1 MNMGTGIDFESHKHQ
16 LVDVKIGD
24 FGLFS
29 WFVDSDTNTSINFLQ
44 LLFVAVFLH
53 NHSLNTYH
61 THTHTH
67 THSPMILLSL
77 VTPRK
82 SAYTVACRIATSL
95 KNSKQL
101 KN

>member
-53 NHSLNTYH
+53 NHSLNSYH
-61 THTHTH
+61 TRTVPWFSSRWSPPENLHT
-67 THSPMILLSL
+67 
-77 VTPRK
+77 
-82 SAYTVACRIATSL
+82 
-95 KNSKQL
+95 QL
-101 KN
+101 HAA